1 MSSHFDTKLQTLP
14 ECAGKVLQRPAEL
27 EPRPGSVC
35 TRIGYVFAGCM
46 RRRCGFM
53 GTEISRSQVLMSLGI
68 LPLLCIIWMFYL
80 IRNAAQCVV
89 SHWTF
94 FEINVQKENHTV
106 GSSAESCFGSCG
118 DESTA
123 HRAVEQLTTVP
134 TLHHAII
141 PIPKPT
147 YTEPRDILALCDTN
161 KPNHSLFNSTLHPF
175 FLLSLPSPCI
185 SPPSSPSSSSPP
197 PTPSKSPHPSNGS
210 STPPKPTPS
219 LTSTTAPP
227 PRPSSQGAWPTSRP
241 TPASVYPCFSPV
253 LSPLQHSLPPKSIPP
268 PRSQSEDN

>member
-1 MSSHFDTKLQTLP
+1 
-14 ECAGKVLQRPAEL
+14 
-27 EPRPGSVC
+27 
-35 TRIGYVFAGCM
+35 
-46 RRRCGFM
+46 M
-53 GTEISRSQVLMSLGI
+53 GTEISRSQVLKSLGI
-68 LPLLCIIWMFYL
+68 LPQLCIIWMFYL

-94 FEINVQKENHTV
+94 FGINVQKKNHTV

-141 PIPKPT
+141 LIPKPA

-161 KPNHSLFNSTLHPF
+161 KPNQSLCNSTLHPF
-175 FLLSLPSPCI
+175 FLLSLPSSCT
-185 SPPSSPSSSSPP
+185 SPPFSPSSSPP

-227 PRPSSQGAWPTSRP
+227 PRPSSQAAWQTSRP
-241 TPASVYPCFSPV
+241 TPASV
-253 LSPLQHSLPPKSIPP
+253 
-268 PRSQSEDN
+268 